1 MMMIQQRALG
11 SFANYQTAESAL
23 IELESEG
30 FLMDRVSLIGR
41 DLDRQTEVTGAKTS
55 EHITDVGSTH
65 EHDDRA
71 GETAKNGAIAGT
83 AFGSATGLLVGL
95 GALAI
100 PGIGPVMLAGA
111 AATALATAASG
122 AAIGA
127 AAGSLAGGLAGLGI
141 PDEHASMYGDRVAA
155 GNYLVI
161 VEGTAAEIEQ
171 AAAIFTRRG
180 IQDWYITD
188 LASDPADLA
197 SPVKTQY
204 LEH

>member
-1 MMMIQQRALG
+1 MMIHKRAIG

-23 IELESEG
+23 IELESSS
-30 FLMDRVSLIGR
+30 FMMDRVSLIGR
-41 DLDRQTEVTGAKTS
+41 NIDRQTEVTGVNTS
-55 EHITDVGSTH
+55 ENLTELGNTH
-65 EHDDRA
+65 DHDERA

-83 AFGSATGLLVGL
+83 AFGGVTGLLVGL

-100 PGIGPVMLAGA
+100 PGVGPVMLAGA

-122 AAIGA
+122 GAIGA
-127 AAGSLAGGLAGLGI
+127 AAGSLVGGLVGLGI
-141 PDEHASMYGDRVAA
+141 PDERASVYGDRVAA

-161 VEGTAAEIEQ
+161 VEGSAAEIDR
-171 AAAIFTRRG
+171 AAGIFTHRG
-180 IQDWYITD
+180 IQDWYVTD
-188 LASDPADLA
+188 LPTDPDHLA

>member
-1 MMMIQQRALG
+1 MILHKRAIG

-23 IELESEG
+23 IELESSS
-30 FLMDRVSLIGR
+30 FMMDRVSLIGQN
-41 DLDRQTEVTGAKTS
+41 LDRQTEVTGVNTS
-55 EHITDVGSTH
+55 ENLTELGNTH
-65 EHDDRA
+65 DERA

-83 AFGSATGLLVGL
+83 AFGSVTGLLVGL

-100 PGIGPVMLAGA
+100 PGVGPVMLAGA

-122 AAIGA
+122 GAIGA
-127 AAGSLAGGLAGLGI
+127 AAGSLVGGLAGLGI
-141 PDEHASMYGDRVAA
+141 PDERASVYSDRVAA
-155 GNYLVI
+155 GHYLVI
-161 VEGTAAEIEQ
+161 VEGSAAEIDR

-188 LASDPADLA
+188 LANDPAHLA
-197 SPVKTQY
+197 TPAKTQY